1 MDRKMEAKEI
11 VAEFIRRFFNEH
23 DLTAPLTLVRED
35 YIQHNP
41 GVPQGRQALIS
52 AFAEKFRREPDF
64 HLEIRKIIAEGD
76 TVAVYQRNV
85 GADGRT
91 KARVVD
97 IYRVEGGQL
106 AEHWDVLQPV

>member
-1 MDRKMEAKEI
+1 MEAKAV

-23 DLTAPLTLVRED
+23 DLTAPLDLVRED

-41 GVPQGRQALIS
+41 GVAQGRQALID

-64 HLEIRKIIAEGD
+64 HLEILKIIAEGD
-76 TVAVYQRNV
+76 TVAVYQKNV
-85 GADGRT
+85 GADGHT

-97 IYRVEGGQL
+97 IYRVKDNQL